1 MEEDQEVQE
10 AVEQK
15 DLGEVDLVAVGLG
28 EILVVV
34 EDGGLALVVEDLGL
48 ALVEEDARGGDGGA
62 FFELLVG
69 IMLYKWVGTNIAK
82 RGHLYIEGEED

>member
-48 ALVEEDARGGDGGA
+48 ALVEEDARQH
-62 FFELLVG
+62 
-69 IMLYKWVGTNIAK
+69 TNSS
-82 RGHLYIEGEED
+82 E